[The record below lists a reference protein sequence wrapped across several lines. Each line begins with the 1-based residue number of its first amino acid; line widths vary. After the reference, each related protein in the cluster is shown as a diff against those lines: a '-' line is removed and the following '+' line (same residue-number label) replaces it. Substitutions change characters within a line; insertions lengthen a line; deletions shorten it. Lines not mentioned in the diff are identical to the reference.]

1 MSRVLLIEDSS
12 FFSQLFKETLQS
24 NIPSVDVIE
33 AKDSEEAFKKMESS
47 PPDLIFVDI
56 KLPGENGLH
65 LTKKLKSKYPD
76 IPVVILTSYD
86 LPEYREAAAA
96 SGATLFLS
104 KGSTSKQHI
113 LKVVESILPKQ
124 SRPLS
129 TETEGLK
136 GS

>member
-24 NIPSVDVIE
+24 HIPSVEVIE
-33 AKDSEEAFKKMESS
+33 AKDGGEVFRKMESS

-65 LTKKLKSKYPD
+65 LTKKIKADYPN

-104 KGSTSKQHI
+104 KGSTTKQHI
-113 LKVVESILPKQ
+113 LKVVDSILPKQ
-124 SRPLS
+124 NDGHVHRN
-129 TETEGLK
+129 
-136 GS
+136 

>member
-24 NIPSVDVIE
+24 HIPSVEVLE
-33 AKDSEEAFKKMESS
+33 AKDGGEALSKIESS

-65 LTKKLKSKYPD
+65 LTKKIKAQYPN

-104 KGSTSKQHI
+104 KGSTTKQHI
-113 LKVVESILPKQ
+113 MNVVDSILSKQ
-124 SRPLS
+124 DRHNPH
-129 TETEGLK
+129 TI
-136 GS
+136 

>member
-12 FFSQLFKETLQS
+12 FFRQLFKETLQS
-24 NIPSVDVIE
+24 YIPSVEVIE
-33 AKDSEEAFKKMESS
+33 ATDGEEAFRKMEISR
-47 PPDLIFVDI
+47 PDLIFIDI

-65 LTKKLKSKYPD
+65 LTKKIKAQYPG

-104 KGSTSKQHI
+104 KGSTTKQHI
-113 LKVVESILPKQ
+113 LNVVESILSKQ
-124 SRPLS
+124 DRHNPHPN
-129 TETEGLK
+129 
-136 GS
+136 